1 MPVRLDRTQ
10 RSSDARRVLFV
21 AGAVLVALAATSA
34 AQETTTTRDVIA
46 VNGRVERIDTFSRS
60 LTLRTPDGQMHVA
73 YVGRELKVFDELQ
86 SGAAVK
92 VRIAESIIVAM
103 RPGAK
108 LTPPTDTTEAAKKGP
123 AAADADVLQQLKGV
137 IRLESIDRAT
147 NVIVYMTGDNRRVM
161 RAVADPK
168 LLEGLNPGDVIEITY
183 TRARAIELEKER

>member
-1 MPVRLDRTQ
+1 MIKIDIANSLMKVHPCSRAT
-10 RSSDARRVLFV
+10 
-21 AGAVLVALAATSA
+21 AL
-34 AQETTTTRDVIA
+34 QVTRDVIA
-46 VNGRVERIDTFSRS
+46 VNGRVERLDTFSRS

-86 SGAAVK
+86 TGDVVK

-108 LTPPTDTTEAAKKGP
+108 LTPPTDTTEAAKKEP
-123 AAADADVLQQLKGV
+123 AAADTDVLQQLKGV